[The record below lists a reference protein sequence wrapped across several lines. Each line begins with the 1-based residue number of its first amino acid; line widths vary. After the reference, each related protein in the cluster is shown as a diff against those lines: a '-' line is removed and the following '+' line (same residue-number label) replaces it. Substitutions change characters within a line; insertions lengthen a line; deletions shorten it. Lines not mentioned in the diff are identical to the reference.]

1 MSQNGCGTTT
11 LNPQPLG
18 GSDWAQLEA
27 GTLRFRDPLNKDRR
41 FIPLRLE
48 DAPITG
54 SLAQF
59 LYANWLPQDCAQE
72 QAGTLEPGQRWKCT
86 FGPSKREL
94 VEQRRQKRLT

>member
-41 FIPLRLE
+41 FIPLRLD
-48 DAPITG
+48 DAPIQAPWRSSFTPIG
-54 SLAQF
+54 SRRTVRRSRRGRWNPASGGNALSVQANG
-59 LYANWLPQDCAQE
+59 NWLNSGDKSA
-72 QAGTLEPGQRWKCT
+72 
-86 FGPSKREL
+86 
-94 VEQRRQKRLT
+94 